1 MNGAETVAGHD
12 AWYRTEQSGRTWTIR
27 AGGRWV
33 LSGVARF
40 GGALNE
46 LKPESAAGETAIDLS
61 ELEALDTVGAVT
73 LIRLRDRLQ
82 EEGLRPAFKGAKELH
97 GALLEAAE
105 EGARPGA
112 PVPRRRPA
120 LDMVTRTGQATIEAG
135 AEARDL
141 LAFFGLVLIAFG
153 RLIRHPGRLR
163 VTALATQI
171 ERSGLNSMPIVGL
184 LSFLIGV
191 VLAYQGAEQLRRFG
205 AELFVVNLLGVSILR
220 EIGILMTAIIIAGR
234 SGAAFTAQIGTM
246 KVSQEIDAMRTL
258 GLDPIDI
265 LVIPRIL
272 ALMIALPLLGFF
284 ADIVGLI
291 GGAVM
296 ANLTLGIGFD
306 QFITQFRNAVSIN
319 HFWVGLV
326 KAPVFAFIIAL
337 VGCFQGLKVGGS
349 AESVGRLTTR
359 SVVEAIFLVI
369 AIDAVF
375 SVLFAIMKV

>member
-1 MNGAETVAGHD
+1 VNGAATATGHD
-12 AWYRTEQSGRTWTIR
+12 AWYRTEQDGRTWTIR

-40 GGALNE
+40 GRALNE
-46 LKPESAAGETAIDLS
+46 LEPEAAAGETVIDLS

-73 LIRLRDRLQ
+73 LIRLRDRL
-82 EEGLRPAFKGAKELH
+82 EGEGLRPRFQNARELH
-97 GALLEAAE
+97 AALLKAAE
-105 EGARPGA
+105 EGARSGTPA
-112 PVPRRRPA
+112 RKRRPA
-120 LDMVTRTGQATIEAG
+120 LDMVNQTGRATIEA
-135 AEARDL
+135 AEEGRDL
-141 LAFFGLVLIAFG
+141 LAFFGLVIISFG
-153 RLIRHPGRLR
+153 RLLRHPGRLR
-163 VTALATQI
+163 ITALTTQI
-171 ERSGLNSMPIVGL
+171 ERSGLNSIPIVGL

-191 VLAYQGAEQLRRFG
+191 VLAYQGAEQLKRFG

-265 LVIPRIL
+265 LVIPRIV

-284 ADIVGLI
+284 ADIVGLV

-296 ANLTLGIGFD
+296 ANLTLGIGFE

-319 HFWVGLV
+319 HFWIGLV
-326 KAPVFAFIIAL
+326 KAPVFAFVIAL
-337 VGCFQGLKVGGS
+337 VGCYQGLKVGGS
-349 AESVGRLTTR
+349 AESVGQLTTR

-369 AIDAVF
+369 ALDAVF
-375 SVLFAIMKV
+375 SVLFSFLAI